1 MMHWG
6 WWDGGAPVPWFGMI
20 LGPIMMIAV
29 FVIVMLIVAYL
40 LRALGL
46 RPYMSA
52 PEKSALDI
60 LKERFA
66 RGEIDRVE
74 YEDGKRLLSAP

>member
-40 LRALGL
+40 LRASG
-46 RPYMSA
+46 
-52 PEKSALDI
+52 
-60 LKERFA
+60 FA
-66 RGEIDRVE
+66 RHVRTGEVGARYPQGALCTWGD
-74 YEDGKRLLSAP
+74 